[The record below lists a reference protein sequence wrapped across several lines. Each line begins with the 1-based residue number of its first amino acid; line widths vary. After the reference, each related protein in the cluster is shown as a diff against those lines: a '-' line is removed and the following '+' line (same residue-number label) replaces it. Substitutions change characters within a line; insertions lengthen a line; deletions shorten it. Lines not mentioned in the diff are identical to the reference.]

1 MFYQTEQQEIA
12 GNGRVSS
19 GKKSK
24 DITLSVLVCFCTC
37 VCGRGF
43 LMDQCASRVLPRI

>member
-37 VCGRGF
+37 VWQGF
-43 LMDQCASRVLPRI
+43 FDGSMG